1 MYTKS
6 HFGVL
11 LSKPAVKDLFFT
23 LKPGKRRKV
32 IHKIGDPKIN
42 SASQKV
48 TMKACVRTKHIRH
61 PHLVTF
67 HTRYQQTIAQIKD
80 QVILRFLCFN
90 TVLNEILLIFCIMEA
105 SGSPN
110 PIGLR
115 HSKLQTLLQEVYI
128 QGYQGNG
135 SFNSRVP
142 FMFLFTMS
150 FCMTYSFAFL

>member
-67 HTRYQQTIAQIKD
+67 HTRYQQSIAQIKD

-105 SGSPN
+105 SGSLN
-110 PIGLR
+110 PRTPVTVSYRPFSRKFIYRGTREMVVSILEY
-115 HSKLQTLLQEVYI
+115 HSCFFSLCHFV
-128 QGYQGNG
+128 
-135 SFNSRVP
+135 
-142 FMFLFTMS
+142 
-150 FCMTYSFAFL
+150 